1 MTRRYR
7 KQWRRPSPASPFTA
21 GWLVAILVMPA
32 LFDTNPF
39 AQSSGGDFVIT
50 GVRLFDGEQVLTDR
64 TVVVRHGL
72 IHTIS
77 VAIPRHAE
85 SLVRIDGKGATL
97 LPGLMDAHTHTT
109 TPTQLKEALR
119 FGVTTVLDM
128 WTPTGEAALRK
139 AALERDDVAD
149 FRSTGLLATA
159 PGGHG
164 TEYGVKFPTVAGPA
178 DAESFVEARKLSGAD
193 YLKIVLNGVRARQQG
208 TPTLDRATV
217 LALVAAAHARSLRV
231 VAHIESADD
240 ARLAVE
246 SGVDGLA
253 HVWRDRGV
261 APDLSGLLAERGVFV
276 VATLAVPDGF
286 VEGAGARLASDG
298 RLRPFLSPEAIT
310 RFSSPQYPPGRAE
323 SIKAAAPRLRR
334 VTIEAVADLA
344 AAGVK
349 LLAGTD
355 GSDIANLPTAHG
367 VSVQRELELLVEAGM
382 RPSDA
387 LAAATK
393 NVAEA
398 FGLNDRGRIVS
409 GRRADL
415 LLVRGDPTADIT
427 ATRDILRIWKAG
439 VEFDRRLH

>member
-1 MTRRYR
+1 MAHRQSKSSRF
-7 KQWRRPSPASPFTA
+7 AFTA
-21 GWLVAILVMPA
+21 VCAIVATLLMSA
-32 LFDTNPF
+32 LFDTEPF
-39 AQSSGGDFVIT
+39 AQSSRGQFVIT
-50 GVRLFDGEQVLTDR
+50 DVRVFDGEQVLADR
-64 TVVVRHGL
+64 TVVVRKGL
-72 IHTIS
+72 IDTIS
-77 VAIPRHAE
+77 ATVPRDAE
-85 SLVRIDGKGATL
+85 SHARIDGEGATL

-119 FGVTTVLDM
+119 FGVTTVFDM
-128 WTPTGEAALRK
+128 WTPTGETVLRK
-139 AALERDDVAD
+139 AALDRDDVAD

-164 TEYGVKFPTVAGPA
+164 TEYGVKFPTVSSPA
-178 DAESFVEARKLSGAD
+178 DAESFVEARKSSGAD
-193 YLKIVLNGVRARQQG
+193 YLKIVLNGVRAQQQG
-208 TPTLDRATV
+208 TPILDRATV
-217 LALVAAAHARSLRV
+217 LALVTAAHARSLRV

-253 HVWRDRGV
+253 HVWRDRGA
-261 APDLSGLLAERGVFV
+261 APDLSRLLAQRAVFV
-276 VATLAVPDGF
+276 IATLAVPDGF
-286 VEGAGARLASDG
+286 VEGAGARLVSDG
-298 RLRPFLSPEAIT
+298 RLRPFLPPESIA

-323 SIKAAAPRLRR
+323 IIKVSAPRLRR

-367 VSVQRELELLVEAGM
+367 VSVHRELELLVEAGM
-382 RPSDA
+382 RPADA

-393 NVAEA
+393 NIAEA
-398 FGLNDRGRIVS
+398 FGLDDRGRIVS

-415 LLVRGDPTADIT
+415 LLVRGDPTSDIT
-427 ATRDILRIWKAG
+427 ATRHILRIWKAG
-439 VEFDRRLH
+439 IEFDRRLP